1 MQYFIVNNKTNK
13 NAIPLTLGVCD
24 TFLSRLCGLM
34 FKKSIPE
41 NGGLLFINPAED
53 RINSAIHMFF
63 MRIDLAIVWA
73 DSNGVVVDKILAKQW
88 KTLASP
94 QKGAKYI
101 IETHI
106 DRFDDYNC
114 GDLLEIAHETIK

>member
-1 MQYFIVNNKTNK
+1 MQQYIVKNITNK
-13 NAIPLTLGVCD
+13 NAVPLTLGVCD
-24 TFLSRLCGLM
+24 TFLSRLRGLM
-34 FKKSIPE
+34 FTGAIEK
-41 NGGLLFINPAED
+41 NAGLFFINPAED

-63 MRIDLAIVWA
+63 MWIDLTIFWA
-73 DSNGVVVDKILAKQW
+73 DSDGVVVDKVLAKKW
-88 KTLASP
+88 KTLAAP

-114 GDLLEIAHETIK
+114 GDLLEIEHETI